1 VSLFDDRGA
10 AVRVGVAALLLAA
23 LGGWYAYWALGAE
36 QGWRWAMRDPVARDG
51 APMVFPLW
59 EVTKVVGSDHYEIS
73 KVIRDIPL
81 AGDARDLRVGDTVSV
96 LGRFDASVPIVRVEV
111 RELHPLRRYKEILG
125 VLGLALVVCWV
136 PFAFRV
142 VRGRLVERG

>member
-1 VSLFDDRGA
+1 MSLFDDRGA

-59 EVTKVVGSDHYEIS
+59 EVTKVDGPDHYEIS
-73 KVIRDIPL
+73 KIIQGVPL
-81 AGDARDLRVGDTVSV
+81 AGDARDLKVGDTVSV
-96 LGRFDASVPIVRVEV
+96 LGTFDASGPVVRVGV
-111 RELHPLRRYKEILG
+111 RELHGLRKYKEALG
-125 VLGLALVVCWV
+125 VLGFVIMALGL
-136 PFAFRV
+136 PFAFRL
-142 VRGRLVERG
+142 RDGRIVERG